1 MPSPKKPQ
9 HVNADRHVKPA
20 HAAIYLVADIKTAVD
35 AFDRGERNAFDVAE
49 AILVAVEA
57 YRAGAKRRRKA
68 A

>member
-9 HVNADRHVKPA
+9 PVNADRHVKPA

-49 AILVAVEA
+49 DILIAVEA